1 MRSLGV
7 SRPILIGLAPLATEM
22 IAMTDQPLYAA
33 LDVSLEKTT
42 LCVMAHDGT
51 VIREAVVPSDPAAL
65 AADLAQHRRRL
76 MTIGLEAG
84 PLSEWLVRGLAAHG
98 LSAVL
103 METRQVRAALSAQVV
118 KTDRKDARGMAHLLR
133 TGWFRPVHVK
143 TVDARE
149 QRAMLAARATL
160 VARLKDIE
168 NSVRGLLR
176 GFGLRLP
183 TLLRGRWDAGVR
195 ELVAGHPTLL
205 EILEPLLAARGALR
219 EQLILL
225 DKRVRDGAKA
235 DPVCRRLMTA
245 PGVGAIVAMTF
256 RAAVDQPDRFPSSKK
271 VGACFGLTPRKYQS
285 GETDRAGA
293 ISRAGDASVR
303 VALFEAAHVIMT
315 RVAKWSK
322 LKAWAMNV
330 AKRRGAKRAKVALAR
345 KLAVVLHRMWLDETD
360 FRFGQQAQA

>member
-1 MRSLGV
+1 MLN
-7 SRPILIGLAPLATEM
+7 
-22 IAMTDQPLYAA
+22 QPLFAA
-33 LDVSLEKTT
+33 LDVSLETT
-42 LCVMAHDGT
+42 TICIMSLDGT
-51 VIREAVVPSDPAAL
+51 IAKEAVVATEPDSIAICLGD
-65 AADLAQHRRRL
+65 DLTRIER
-76 MTIGLEAG
+76 IGLEAG
-84 PLSEWLVRGLAAHG
+84 PLSEWLVRE
-98 LSAVL
+98 LSVL
-103 METRQVRAALSAQVV
+103 GIVVTLLETRQVRAALSAMII

-143 TVDARE
+143 SLSARE
-149 QRAMLAARATL
+149 QRAMLAARSML

-183 TLLRGRWDAGVR
+183 RALRGRWEAGVR
-195 ELVAGHPTLL
+195 EAIEGHPTLVQ
-205 EILEPLLAARGALR
+205 IFEPLLMAREALR
-219 EQLILL
+219 EQLIIL
-225 DKRVRDGAKA
+225 DKRVRDAARA
-235 DPVCRRLMTA
+235 DRVCRRLMSA

-256 RAAVDQPDRFPSSKK
+256 RAAVDQPDRFRSSKQ

-285 GETDRAGA
+285 GETDRSGS

-315 RVAKWSK
+315 RVAAWSK

-345 KLAVVLHRMWLDETD
+345 KLGVVLHRMWVDESE
-360 FRFGQQAQA
+360 FRFGSPAQA